1 MYNIDS
7 VCVVDGS
14 KELGEI
20 FISDGKCA
28 LDKNLLKDLKITH
41 VINAAAGEIQTG
53 PRYYQDL
60 GLKYLGITAVD
71 SPNTNFLLYF
81 DRIADF
87 IHSCLIDRGKIL
99 VHCAMGISRSATC
112 VIAYLIKYCN
122 MDTTEAIK
130 FLQQKRSII
139 NPNNG
144 FVSQLQKYHS
154 LQPQF
159 KNFSHIKK

>member
-14 KELGEI
+14 KDLGEI

-28 LDKNLLKDLKITH
+28 LDKNLLKNLKITH

-53 PRYYQDL
+53 PQYYRDL
-60 GLKYLGITAVD
+60 NIKYLGITAVD
-71 SPNTNFLLYF
+71 LPHVNISLYF
-81 DRIADF
+81 DRITDF
-87 IHSCLIDRGKIL
+87 IHSSLIGCGKIL

-112 VIAYLIKYCN
+112 VIAYLIKYCY
-122 MDTTEAIK
+122 MDTLEAIK

-139 NPNNG
+139 NPNPG
-144 FVSQLQKYHS
+144 FILQLQKYKQKIDS
-154 LQPQF
+154 S
-159 KNFSHIKK
+159 N